1 MGFGDQPIPNRN
13 PEDIRLKEGKNKGAY
28 PTRQI
33 DFQFQSIKSIQQK
46 ILAFL
51 DNLCFYVITQSCTRR
66 GWNVRRFDSAL
77 ADFFISCE

>member
-13 PEDIRLKEGKNKGAY
+13 PKVKRLKGGARGL
-28 PTRQI
+28 PCTRQI

-51 DNLCFYVITQSCTRR
+51 NNLCFYVITQSCTRR